1 MAAIVSVAL
10 QPVHDLAGH
19 GGQAG
24 QRYRER
30 MDAATPLHRP
40 AERTAN
46 PPPPNAP
53 VGDLLRHWRQH
64 RRWSQ
69 LDLATEAEV
78 STRHLSCM
86 ETGRAL
92 PSREML
98 LRLAERLEV
107 PLRERN
113 QLLTAAGYAPMYRER
128 PLADPTMQ
136 PAYAAVQRVLHAHD
150 PYPALAVDRRWN
162 LVAHNRAAGAFMAG
176 LPAELLVPPINS
188 LKVSLHPRGLAP
200 RIANFAAWR
209 EHLFDRLAHQ
219 VRASGDAGLAA
230 LAEELRALPLPEG
243 VTEAAGPP
251 RSLVDIAVPLQLHSP
266 AGLLSFISTITVFG
280 TPVEVTLSELAIEA
294 FFPADEATAQALAAI
309 AAAGS
314 E

>member
-1 MAAIVSVAL
+1 M
-10 QPVHDLAGH
+10 
-19 GGQAG
+19 
-24 QRYRER
+24 E
-30 MDAATPLHRP
+30 ATVDRP
-40 AERTAN
+40 ARAAA
-46 PPPPNAP
+46 PPPNAP

-86 ETGRAL
+86 ETGRAV

-128 PLADPTMQ
+128 PLADPSMQ
-136 PAYAAVQRVLHAHD
+136 PACAAVQRVLHAHD
-150 PYPALAVDRRWN
+150 PYPALAVDRQWN
-162 LVAHNRAAGAFMAG
+162 LVAHNRAAGAFMVG
-176 LPAELLVPPINS
+176 LPPELLAPPVNV
-188 LKVSLHPRGLAP
+188 LKVSLHPQGLAP

-219 VRASGDAGLAA
+219 VRASGDATLAA
-230 LAEELRALPLPEG
+230 LADELRALPLPEG
-243 VTEAAGPP
+243 VVAASTGAP
-251 RSLVDIAVPLQLHSP
+251 RHTVDIAVPLQLQSP

-294 FFPADEATAQALAAI
+294 FFPADEATAQALTAM

-314 E
+314 ELPAPPASPG

>member
-1 MAAIVSVAL
+1 MTPQVMVAKPAGAIVGAMNTAAL
-10 QPVHDLAGH
+10 D
-19 GGQAG
+19 
-24 QRYRER
+24 
-30 MDAATPLHRP
+30 RP
-40 AERTAN
+40 PPA
-46 PPPPNAP
+46 PPPNAP

-78 STRHLSCM
+78 STRHLSCV

-98 LRLAERLEV
+98 LRLSERLEV

-150 PYPALAVDRRWN
+150 PYPALAVDRHWN
-162 LVAHNRAAGAFMAG
+162 LVAHNRAAGAFMVG
-176 LPAELLVPPINS
+176 LPAELLVPPVS
-188 LKVSLHPRGLAP
+188 VLKVSLHPRGLAP
-200 RIANFAAWR
+200 RIANFPAWR
-209 EHLFDRLAHQ
+209 EHLFERLAHQ
-219 VRASGDAGLAA
+219 VKASGDASLAA

-243 VTEAAGPP
+243 ISDTTPAP
-251 RSLVDIAVPLQLHSP
+251 RGVVDIAVPLQLHSP

-294 FFPADEATAQALAAI
+294 FFPADEATARALAVI

>member
-1 MAAIVSVAL
+1 MTSQVMVVKPTGAIV
-10 QPVHDLAGH
+10 G
-19 GGQAG
+19 
-24 QRYRER
+24 E
-30 MDAATPLHRP
+30 
-40 AERTAN
+40 
-46 PPPPNAP
+46 PPPAHTVLTMEATVDRPFRAAAPPHNAP

-150 PYPALAVDRRWN
+150 PFPALAVDRQWN
-162 LVAHNRAAGAFMAG
+162 LVAHNRAAGAFMIG
-176 LPAELLVPPINS
+176 LPPELLEPPVNV
-188 LKVSLHPRGLAP
+188 LKVSLHPQGLAP

-219 VRASGDAGLAA
+219 VRASGDATLAA
-230 LAEELRALPLPEG
+230 LADELRALPLPEG
-243 VTEAAGPP
+243 VAAAPAGAP
-251 RSLVDIAVPLQLHSP
+251 RHTVDIAVPLQLHSP

-294 FFPADEATAQALAAI
+294 FFPADDATAQALAAI

>member
-1 MAAIVSVAL
+1 MVTIVSAPVRV
-10 QPVHDLAGH
+10 VHDLAGH
-19 GGQAG
+19 GGQAM
-24 QRYRER
+24 QRYRWR
-30 MDAATPLHRP
+30 MEAMEATLD
-40 AERTAN
+40 RTARATA
-46 PPPPNAP
+46 PPPNAP

-150 PYPALAVDRRWN
+150 PYPALAVDRHWN

-176 LPAELLVPPINS
+176 LPAELLVPPVNV

-209 EHLFDRLAHQ
+209 EHLFDRLGHQ

-230 LAEELRALPLPEG
+230 LADELRALPLPEG
-243 VTEAAGPP
+243 VTEAAGPA
-251 RSLVDIAVPLQLHSP
+251 RSMVDIAVPLQLHSP

-294 FFPADEATAQALAAI
+294 FFPSDEATAQALAAI

>member
-1 MAAIVSVAL
+1 MTSQVMVVRPAGAIVHGMDIATL
-10 QPVHDLAGH
+10 TRPV
-19 GGQAG
+19 
-24 QRYRER
+24 
-30 MDAATPLHRP
+30 PS
-40 AERTAN
+40 
-46 PPPPNAP
+46 PNAP

-69 LDLATEAEV
+69 LDLASEAEV
-78 STRHLSCM
+78 STRHLSCL

-98 LRLAERLEV
+98 LRLAERLQV

-128 PLADPTMQ
+128 PLADPSMQ
-136 PAYAAVQRVLHAHD
+136 AAHAAVQRVLHAHD
-150 PYPALAVDRRWN
+150 PYPALAVDRHWN

-176 LPAELLVPPINS
+176 LPEDLLQAPVNV

-209 EHLFDRLAHQ
+209 EHLFERLAHQ
-219 VRASGDAGLAA
+219 VQASGDATLAA
-230 LAEELRALPLPEG
+230 LADELRALPLPDGAADTPPPAPRG
-243 VTEAAGPP
+243 V
-251 RSLVDIAVPLQLHSP
+251 VDIAVPLQLHSP
-266 AGLLSFISTITVFG
+266 AGLLSFLSTITVFG

-294 FFPADEATAQALAAI
+294 FFPADEATARALAAM
-309 AAAGS
+309 AAAAAP

>member
-1 MAAIVSVAL
+1 MDTAL
-10 QPVHDLAGH
+10 LD
-19 GGQAG
+19 
-24 QRYRER
+24 
-30 MDAATPLHRP
+30 RP
-40 AERTAN
+40 AARALAA
-46 PPPPNAP
+46 PPPNAS
-53 VGDLLRHWRQH
+53 VGELLRHWRQH

-69 LDLATEAEV
+69 LDLASEAEV

-98 LRLAERLEV
+98 LRLAERLQV

-128 PLADPTMQ
+128 PLADPSMQ
-136 PAYAAVQRVLHAHD
+136 PAFDAVQRVLHAHD
-150 PYPALAVDRRWN
+150 PCPALAVDRHWN
-162 LVAHNRAAGAFMAG
+162 LVAHNRAAAAFMAG
-176 LPAELLVPPINS
+176 LPEDLLQAPVNV

-209 EHLFDRLAHQ
+209 EHLFERLAHQ
-219 VRASGDAGLAA
+219 VQASGDAQLAA
-230 LAEELRALPLPEG
+230 LAQELRALPLPNG
-243 VTEAAGPP
+243 VAQAPP
-251 RSLVDIAVPLQLHSP
+251 APRGVVDIAVPLQLHSP

-294 FFPADEATAQALAAI
+294 FFPADQATAQALAALAS
-309 AAAGS
+309 AAP

>member
-1 MAAIVSVAL
+1 MTSQVMVVKPTGAIV
-10 QPVHDLAGH
+10 G
-19 GGQAG
+19 
-24 QRYRER
+24 E
-30 MDAATPLHRP
+30 
-40 AERTAN
+40 
-46 PPPPNAP
+46 PPPAHTVLTMEATVDRPFRAAAPPHNAP

-150 PYPALAVDRRWN
+150 PFPALAVDRQWN
-162 LVAHNRAAGAFMAG
+162 LVAHNRAAGAFMIG
-176 LPAELLVPPINS
+176 LPPELLEPPVNV
-188 LKVSLHPRGLAP
+188 LKVSLHPQGLAP

-219 VRASGDAGLAA
+219 VRASGDATLAA
-230 LAEELRALPLPEG
+230 LADELRALPLPEG
-243 VTEAAGPP
+243 VAAASAGAP
-251 RSLVDIAVPLQLHSP
+251 RHTVDIAVPLQLHSP

-294 FFPADEATAQALAAI
+294 FFPADDATAQALAAI

>member
-1 MAAIVSVAL
+1 MEATVDRPFRAAA
-10 QPVHDLAGH
+10 
-19 GGQAG
+19 
-24 QRYRER
+24 
-30 MDAATPLHRP
+30 
-40 AERTAN
+40 
-46 PPPPNAP
+46 PPPNAP

-150 PYPALAVDRRWN
+150 PFPALAVDRQWN
-162 LVAHNRAAGAFMAG
+162 LVAHNRAAGAFMIG
-176 LPAELLVPPINS
+176 LPPELLTPPVNV
-188 LKVSLHPRGLAP
+188 LKVSLHPQGLAP

-219 VRASGDAGLAA
+219 VRASGDATLAA
-230 LAEELRALPLPEG
+230 LADELRALPLPEG
-243 VTEAAGPP
+243 VAAASAGAP
-251 RSLVDIAVPLQLHSP
+251 RHTVDIAVPLQLHSP

>member
-1 MAAIVSVAL
+1 MTSQVMVVKPTGAIV
-10 QPVHDLAGH
+10 G
-19 GGQAG
+19 
-24 QRYRER
+24 E
-30 MDAATPLHRP
+30 
-40 AERTAN
+40 
-46 PPPPNAP
+46 PPPAHTVLTMEATVDRSFRAAAPPHNAP

-150 PYPALAVDRRWN
+150 PFPALAVDRQWN
-162 LVAHNRAAGAFMAG
+162 LVAHNRAAGAFMIG
-176 LPAELLVPPINS
+176 LPPELLEPPVNV
-188 LKVSLHPRGLAP
+188 LKVSLHPQGLAP

-219 VRASGDAGLAA
+219 VRASGDATLAA
-230 LAEELRALPLPEG
+230 LADELRALPLPEG
-243 VTEAAGPP
+243 VAAASAGAP
-251 RSLVDIAVPLQLHSP
+251 RHTVDIAVPLQLHSP

-294 FFPADEATAQALAAI
+294 FFPADDATAQALAAI